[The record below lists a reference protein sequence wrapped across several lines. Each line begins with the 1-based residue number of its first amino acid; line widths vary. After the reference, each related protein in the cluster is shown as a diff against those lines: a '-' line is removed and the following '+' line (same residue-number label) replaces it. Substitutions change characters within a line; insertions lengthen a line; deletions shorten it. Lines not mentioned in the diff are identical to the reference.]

1 MSDLPREIKK
11 DAGKELPEGTP
22 SSVEFPWMKD
32 KSAQE
37 GEASPDFEGVPDIF
51 AGAFADIPM
60 EEISDSEI
68 PNQPNPFTVPSFD
81 DVPDLLGSV
90 PDEGEPPKP
99 SSEPP
104 SFPKMPDL
112 EDGSTPPFD
121 MEFPLI
127 EVNEIDVEKP
137 PEFPVIDRLSEEIQG
152 DMSDEEEGIIP
163 SFDNVFGLKKSQ
175 EGTPDLPKPS
185 PPPLFEPIFSKYE
198 DVDVGGSVELP
209 KKAPNFEV
217 YGQEQPEMPSSPPS
231 EPVSDS
237 PSSFPPESVS
247 DSPSPFSPE
256 PVSDSPSP
264 FPPASVSDSSSPFSP
279 EPVSDSPS
287 PFPPASVSDS
297 SSPFP
302 PASVSDSP
310 SPFPPESV
318 SDSPFSPMPN
328 AQIPTPLP
336 EVASLTNNNGK
347 KTIDGIVA
355 SIKNMLKGLTRGG
368 SLIDRMEELREEV
381 EIAEEEHIRERSGVG
396 PTPSISPFETVP
408 EIVESNGMGETMP
421 ISQSE
426 GPITG
431 QKEPGTPVEVDEDK
445 NEVHSLAGGLS
456 RSEIQLLVGEQVKD
470 ALGDHIV
477 ETPAES
483 VSDMVTD
490 IEGLRDELAGS
501 KAVIDGIV
509 NNIKELSNTVENS
522 NVSINDVKRCAE
534 DFDSEVSVGFDSAR
548 GKISVI
554 ENRLDVVEN
563 ALTLIQ
569 SDNADIKIGL
579 SGIEQNISELV
590 GSYGALLSQMHESTQ
605 NSDIRF
611 EELSHKAD
619 RIDSIDSK
627 ISNIEN
633 NQVVAVETIAELGT
647 TTSVLMGD
655 IAEVYEANE
664 SMKDE
669 LQSGNTALRDEMAS
683 VTEYVEKGLK
693 KAGAGSYKSF
703 GQDVQLTYLEKNSST
718 MKLCMEWIEFLMELV
733 GRNNL
738 PDILS
743 YYEELGWISDD
754 IRLEVMRY
762 AEGID
767 YYIEKPDWKL
777 NPDEH
782 VKSIWFIEKLAGVKV
797 DKNRLS
803 IIDRDI
809 ERVKKGTEIYG
820 I

>member
-1 MSDLPREIKK
+1 MSDLPWEIKK
-11 DAGKELPEGTP
+11 GAGKEPPEDTP
-22 SSVEFPWMKD
+22 PTVEFPWEKD
-32 KSAQE
+32 KSTE
-37 GEASPDFEGVPDIF
+37 GGEEPPVSRGVPDIF
-51 AGAFADIPM
+51 AGAFDDIPM
-60 EEISDSEI
+60 EEVSDSEI
-68 PNQPNPFTVPSFD
+68 PSPPNPSEMPSLD
-81 DVPDLLGSV
+81 EMPDFLKSA
-90 PDEGEPPKP
+90 PIDEETAAITPPEP
-99 SSEPP
+99 SLQPP
-104 SFPKMPDL
+104 SFPNMPDFGG
-112 EDGSTPPFD
+112 ESAPPFKI
-121 MEFPLI
+121 EPPLI
-127 EVNEIDVEKP
+127 EVNETDVEKP
-137 PEFPVIDRLSEEIQG
+137 PEPPVIDGLSEGMQG
-152 DMSDEEEGIIP
+152 DVSNEEDEIIP
-163 SFDNVFGLKKSQ
+163 SFDNVFGLKKNQ
-175 EGTPDLPKPS
+175 EGKTDLPKPS
-185 PPPLFEPIFSKYE
+185 PPPLFEPKFSRDE
-198 DVDVGGSVELP
+198 DMDVDGSIELP
-209 KKAPNFEV
+209 IKAPIFEV
-217 YGQEQPEMPSSPPS
+217 YGQEHPETASP
-231 EPVSDS
+231 
-237 PSSFPPESVS
+237 FPPESVS
-247 DSPSPFSPE
+247 DSPSPFPPE
-256 PVSDSPSP
+256 SVSDSP
-264 FPPASVSDSSSPFSP
+264 
-279 EPVSDSPS
+279 
-287 PFPPASVSDS
+287 
-297 SSPFP
+297 SPFP

-318 SDSPFSPMPN
+318 SVSDSPSPFPPESVSDSPSPFPPASVSDPPSPFPPTPD
-328 AQIPTPLP
+328 AQIPTQPS

-347 KTIDGIVA
+347 KTVDGIVA

-381 EIAEEEHIRERSGVG
+381 EIAEEEHIRERSGVE

-408 EIVESNGMGETMP
+408 EMVEPKEMVQTIPVLELDETL
-421 ISQSE
+421 IK
-426 GPITG
+426 
-431 QKEPGTPVEVDEDK
+431 QKEPEAAVAKGDMQERVVTEPVAELDK
-445 NEVHSLAGGLS
+445 NEMQSLVGGLS

-483 VSDMVTD
+483 VSDMVVD
-490 IEGLRDELAGS
+490 MDGLRDELADS
-501 KAVIDGIV
+501 KALINGLV
-509 NNIKELSNTVENS
+509 NDIKELSSTVENS
-522 NVSINDVKRCAE
+522 TSSMSDIKRCAE
-534 DFDSEVSVGFDSAR
+534 DFDSEVSIGFDSAR
-548 GKISVI
+548 EKISVI

-569 SDNADIKIGL
+569 SDNAEVKVGL

-590 GSYGALLSQMHESTQ
+590 GSYSALLSQIHESTQ
-605 NSDIRF
+605 NNDVRF
-611 EELSHKAD
+611 EELSHKVD
-619 RIDSIDSK
+619 RIDAIDSN

-633 NQVVAVETIAELGT
+633 NQVVTAETIAELGN

-669 LQSGNTALRDEMAS
+669 LQSGNASLRDEMAS
-683 VTEYVEKGLK
+683 VTDYVEKGLK
-693 KAGAGSYKSF
+693 KVGAGSYKLF
-703 GQDVQLTYLEKNSST
+703 GEDVQLTYLEKNSST

-803 IIDRDI
+803 IIERDI